1 MMTKS
6 TKKYKLL
13 HMRVDRWELHSFLD
27 FIDEQVEK
35 TAEASVP
42 LSNRDK
48 KESVF
53 LLQDKK
59 EEEDGE

>member
-1 MMTKS
+1 
-6 TKKYKLL
+6 
-13 HMRVDRWELHSFLD
+13 MRVDRWELHSFLD

-35 TAEASVP
+35 IAEASVP

-53 LLQDKK
+53 LLQNKK
-59 EEEDGE
+59 EEDGE

>member
-1 MMTKS
+1 
-6 TKKYKLL
+6 
-13 HMRVDRWELHSFLD
+13 MRVDRWELYSFLD

-53 LLQDKK
+53 LLQNK
-59 EEEDGE
+59 EKEEDGE

>member
-1 MMTKS
+1 MTKG

-13 HMRVDRWELHSFLD
+13 HMRVDRWELHSFLN

-35 TAEASVP
+35 IEEASVP

-53 LLQDKK
+53 LLQDKEK
-59 EEEDGE
+59 EEDGE

>member
-1 MMTKS
+1 
-6 TKKYKLL
+6 
-13 HMRVDRWELHSFLD
+13 MRVDRWELHSFLD

-35 TAEASVP
+35 RAVPSVP

-53 LLQDKK
+53 LLQNK
-59 EEEDGE
+59 EKEEDGE

>member
-1 MMTKS
+1 MTKG

-13 HMRVDRWELHSFLD
+13 HMRVDRWELYSFLD
-27 FIDEQVEK
+27 FIDEQVDK
-35 TAEASVP
+35 TAELSVP

-59 EEEDGE
+59 KEKDGE

>member
-1 MMTKS
+1 MTKG

-13 HMRVDRWELHSFLD
+13 HMRVNRWELHSFLN

-35 TAEASVP
+35 MAEASIP

-53 LLQDKK
+53 LLQNK
-59 EEEDGE
+59 EKEEDGE

>member
-1 MMTKS
+1 MTKS

-13 HMRVDRWELHSFLD
+13 HMKVDRWELHSFLD

-35 TAEASVP
+35 IAEASVP

-53 LLQDKK
+53 LLQNK
-59 EEEDGE
+59 EKEEDGE